1 MARFHGIR
9 WRPPAPRFPSPPRD
23 GERTLPPLEFLK
35 LPGTGPEHITI
46 DQQGRLLTGLAD
58 GWIVRVDPA
67 DGHAERLVSTGGR
80 PLGMEIAPDGALIV
94 CDAERGLLRIES
106 AHVQVLADVPFASCP
121 AIDSD
126 GTIYFSQSS
135 RRYGLDQYLGDLLE
149 HSGTG
154 RVLRWRDGQVD
165 VIADGLQF
173 ANGLLLL
180 PGGTALAVAET
191 AAYRITRVPL
201 DSGRPEPL
209 IDALP
214 GFPDNLTAGDDGL
227 IWIGMASTRDST
239 LDLLL
244 PRPPW
249 LRAALW
255 SLPDR
260 LRPGPKDIAWALA
273 VDRTGVVVRDLH
285 AWDTG
290 FHEVTA
296 ARQHSGKLYLAS
308 IAEPHLAV
316 ANLNRTAPGPA
327 VMKWQGDGGDPEAK
341 ICLGSA
347 EPEEQ
352 GALCRRHSHSSTA
365 RSSLAALAAM

>member
-1 MARFHGIR
+1 MTRFRGNR
-9 WRPPAPRFPSPPRD
+9 WRPPAPRFPAPPHN
-23 GERTLPPLEFLK
+23 GERTLPPLRFLK
-35 LPGTGPEHITI
+35 LPGTGPEHVTV
-46 DQQGRLLTGLAD
+46 DKQGRLLTGLAD
-58 GWIVRVDPA
+58 GWIVHLDPA
-67 DGHAERLVSTGGR
+67 DGHVEQLVNTGGR
-80 PLGMEIAPDGALIV
+80 PLGMEVAPDGALIV
-94 CDAERGLLRIES
+94 CDAERGLLCVES
-106 AHVQVLADVPFASCP
+106 THVQVLAEVPFASCP
-121 AIDSD
+121 AIDSN

-135 RRYGLDQYLGDLLE
+135 RRYGLDRYMGDLLE

-180 PGGTALAVAET
+180 PGGAALAVAET
-191 AAYRITRVPL
+191 AGYRITRIPL
-201 DSGRPEPL
+201 DGGRPEPL

-214 GFPDNLTAGDDGL
+214 GFPDNLTTDDNGL

-249 LRAALW
+249 LRAAVW

-273 VDRTGVVVRDLH
+273 VDQTGNVVHDLY
-285 AWDTG
+285 AWGTG
-290 FHEVTA
+290 YHEVTA
-296 ARQHSGKLYLAS
+296 ACQLSGKLYLAS

-316 ANLNRTAPGPA
+316 ADLMT
-327 VMKWQGDGGDPEAK
+327 
-341 ICLGSA
+341 I
-347 EPEEQ
+347 
-352 GALCRRHSHSSTA
+352 
-365 RSSLAALAAM
+365 

>member
-1 MARFHGIR
+1 
-9 WRPPAPRFPSPPRD
+9 
-23 GERTLPPLEFLK
+23 
-35 LPGTGPEHITI
+35 
-46 DQQGRLLTGLAD
+46 
-58 GWIVRVDPA
+58 
-67 DGHAERLVSTGGR
+67 
-80 PLGMEIAPDGALIV
+80 
-94 CDAERGLLRIES
+94 
-106 AHVQVLADVPFASCP
+106 
-121 AIDSD
+121 
-126 GTIYFSQSS
+126 
-135 RRYGLDQYLGDLLE
+135 
-149 HSGTG
+149 
-154 RVLRWRDGQVD
+154 VLRWRDGQVD

-296 ARQHSGKLYLAS
+296 ACQHSGKLYLAS

-341 ICLGSA
+341 ICLGGA